1 MTRKTIVIAVREY
14 QAAIRTK
21 TFLVSLILMPV
32 FMGGSIGVQ
41 VLLRDKVDT
50 TDKRIALVDMTGRL
64 ATAVL
69 ADAERRN
76 ATDIFQG
83 DGTARK
89 QMQPRFVFEA
99 AALPGETTPE
109 ALQALTLE
117 LSDRVRKRELFAFA
131 IIPADAI
138 SRASASAAA
147 PATTPSADV
156 AYHSNS
162 PTYDDVRRW
171 LTGVLTKHTHEARL
185 SDANV
190 DTKLVM
196 NALSPLRVDNLGLV
210 SREATGEIKAAEKTN
225 ELATFFI
232 PFGLLMLMFMVV
244 MISAQPLLQSVLE
257 EKMQRIAEVLVAC
270 ASPFELMM
278 GKLLGTAGVSLTIVC
293 VYLLGGLFAMERL
306 GVAGLFPKHL
316 IGWFILY
323 QCLAVL
329 MFGSMFSAVGAA
341 VNDLKEAQNL
351 VTPLMLVVVVPLFI
365 WFNVVKEP
373 NASFSV
379 IASFFPFATPMLMI
393 VRMAVP
399 PGVPAWQPAVGALS
413 VLATTVACVFAAGR
427 VFRIGIL
434 MQGKAPKLRELIGW
448 MLRG

>member
-50 TDKRIALVDMTGRL
+50 TDKRIALVDCTGRL
-64 ATAVL
+64 AGAIL

-76 ATDIFQG
+76 NTDIFQG
-83 DGTARK
+83 EGAERK
-89 QMQPRFVFEA
+89 QTQPRFVFESVA
-99 AALPGETTPE
+99 PPADPSPE

-138 SRASASAAA
+138 SRAASAAT
-147 PATTPSADV
+147 PVTTPSAGV

-162 PTYDDVRRW
+162 PTYDDARRW
-171 LTGVLTKHTHEARL
+171 LTGALTKHAHEARL

-210 SREATGEIKAAEKTN
+210 SREVTGEIKAAEKTN

-399 PGVPAWQPAVGALS
+399 PGVPTWQPVVGALG
-413 VLATTVACVFAAGR
+413 VMMTTVACVFAAGR

-448 MLRG
+448 MLHG

>member
-21 TFLVSLILMPV
+21 TFIVSLILMPV

-50 TDKRIALVDMTGRL
+50 TDKRIALVDCTGRL
-64 ATAVL
+64 AGAIL

-76 ATDIFQG
+76 NTDIFQG
-83 DGTARK
+83 EGAERK
-89 QMQPRFVFEA
+89 QTQPRFVFESVA
-99 AALPGETTPE
+99 PPADLSPE

-138 SRASASAAA
+138 SRAASAAT
-147 PATTPSADV
+147 PVTTPSAGV

-162 PTYDDVRRW
+162 PTYDDARRW

-210 SREATGEIKAAEKTN
+210 SREVTGEIKAAEKTN

-399 PGVPAWQPAVGALS
+399 PGVPTWQPVVGALG
-413 VLATTVACVFAAGR
+413 VMMTTVACVFAAGR

-448 MLRG
+448 MLHG

>member
-50 TDKRIALVDMTGRL
+50 TDKRIALVDCTGRL
-64 ATAVL
+64 AAAIL

-76 ATDIFQG
+76 HADVFQG
-83 DGTARK
+83 DGAERK
-89 QMQPRFVFEA
+89 QTQPRFVFESVA
-99 AALPGETTPE
+99 PPADPSPD

-138 SRASASAAA
+138 SRVASAAA
-147 PATTPSADV
+147 PVTTPSAGV

-162 PTYDDVRRW
+162 PTYDDARRW

-210 SREATGEIKAAEKTN
+210 SREVTGEIKAAEKTN

-399 PGVPAWQPAVGALS
+399 PGVPTWQPVVGALS
-413 VLATTVACVFAAGR
+413 VLATTVGCVFAAGR